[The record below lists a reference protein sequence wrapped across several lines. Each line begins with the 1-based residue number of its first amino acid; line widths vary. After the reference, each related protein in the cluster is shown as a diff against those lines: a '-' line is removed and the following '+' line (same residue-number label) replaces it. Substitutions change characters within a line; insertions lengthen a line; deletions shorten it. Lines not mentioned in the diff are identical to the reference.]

1 MGTIDSQLQELNA
14 RFKEDAIEL
23 LILSTT
29 LDPRDGYKSF
39 KVENICKLAEK
50 YYPSDFTEQEKLH
63 LKFQLQN
70 YELDIFKY
78 PEFQNLTTI
87 SELCQVLNKT
97 RKSAIYPLVD
107 KLIRLILTLAVSTTT
122 T

>member
-50 YYPSDFTEQEKLH
+50 YYPSDFTSRLCNRMEDDFLASLLITYIEK
-63 LKFQLQN
+63 
-70 YELDIFKY
+70 DIARSFDADSIIDAFNDMKKRR
-78 PEFQNLTTI
+78 T
-87 SELCQVLNKT
+87 
-97 RKSAIYPLVD
+97 
-107 KLIRLILTLAVSTTT
+107 
-122 T
+122 

>member
-50 YYPSDFTEQEKLH
+50 YYPSDFTEMEDDFLASLLITYIEK
-63 LKFQLQN
+63 
-70 YELDIFKY
+70 DIARSFDADSIIDAFNDMKKRR
-78 PEFQNLTTI
+78 T
-87 SELCQVLNKT
+87 
-97 RKSAIYPLVD
+97 
-107 KLIRLILTLAVSTTT
+107 
-122 T
+122 